1 MIASTPPPP
10 AAGKQWRMEA
20 LETVEAVGVLDGSN
34 VWPVKHFGSSA
45 HDCLHSAHL
54 LPLCS
59 QAVQRGE
66 NSFQPA
72 KYISGGERGTFLV
85 KKADSTNSS
94 STPFLRRTFG
104 QFDWFL
110 DIIRRYKTQ
119 VSEINPNRRST
130 FFCER
135 DMVALEEF
143 DHPGPLNEFA
153 WNILGLESKCGDKY
167 LTEPASFKS
176 RRSSR
181 RRNYARIRGDIPSP
195 VQVIVNAMQ
204 CGFHTAAGVA
214 ESSSDI
220 TYAAAAAE
228 ITCLK
233 IQSNS
238 SRITVL
244 RSHPPSVLPFN

>member
-1 MIASTPPPP
+1 MFSGCPERRKLIP
-10 AAGKQWRMEA
+10 AGQIYIGRRK
-20 LETVEAVGVLDGSN
+20 GN
-34 VWPVKHFGSSA
+34 IFGQKSWF
-45 HDCLHSAHL
+45 HKFFF
-54 LPLCS
+54 
-59 QAVQRGE
+59 
-66 NSFQPA
+66 N
-72 KYISGGERGTFLV
+72 
-85 KKADSTNSS
+85 
-94 STPFLRRTFG
+94 TFG

-143 DHPGPLNEFA
+143 VRPPWNEFA

-167 LTEPASFKS
+167 LTEPASSKS

-204 CGFHTAAGVA
+204 CGFHTGVA

-244 RSHPPSVLPFN
+244 RSHHPPFCLLIKLSSSLQIFSTKIPS

>member
-1 MIASTPPPP
+1 MIASTPPPS

-45 HDCLHSAHL
+45 HDCLHPPTCCRCVLRLSREEKTHSSRPNIYREEKGEHFWSKKLIPQIL
-54 LPLCS
+54 LQHIWSIWLVS
-59 QAVQRGE
+59 GHYKKIWDS
-66 NSFQPA
+66 SFWNQ
-72 KYISGGERGTFLV
+72 
-85 KKADSTNSS
+85 
-94 STPFLRRTFG
+94 
-104 QFDWFL
+104 
-110 DIIRRYKTQ
+110 
-119 VSEINPNRRST
+119 PNRRST

-204 CGFHTAAGVA
+204 CGFHT
-214 ESSSDI
+214 E
-220 TYAAAAAE
+220 
-228 ITCLK
+228 
-233 IQSNS
+233 
-238 SRITVL
+238 
-244 RSHPPSVLPFN
+244 

>member
-1 MIASTPPPP
+1 MRLKFLKSTQIE
-10 AAGKQWRMEA
+10 GQHSFVK
-20 LETVEAVGVLDGSN
+20 ETCMRS
-34 VWPVKHFGSSA
+34 
-45 HDCLHSAHL
+45 
-54 LPLCS
+54 
-59 QAVQRGE
+59 R
-66 NSFQPA
+66 NS
-72 KYISGGERGTFLV
+72 
-85 KKADSTNSS
+85 
-94 STPFLRRTFG
+94 
-104 QFDWFL
+104 
-110 DIIRRYKTQ
+110 
-119 VSEINPNRRST
+119 
-130 FFCER
+130 
-135 DMVALEEF
+135 F

-167 LTEPASFKS
+167 LTEPASSKS

-204 CGFHTAAGVA
+204 CGFHTGVA

-244 RSHPPSVLPFN
+244 RSHHPPFCLLIKLSSSLQIFSTKIPSQVLFRRGGW